1 MKCTECDAEVNA
13 GSKFCHKCG
22 ARLEDDE
29 SRPVEPGQR
38 KKTTLAERMRGAAT
52 NDDDDDDDDG
62 QDEPWEGGYCG
73 KAMIGWYVLGGLA
86 TVGAIVLG
94 FTINHGIA
102 WMIIGAAA
110 AVMWLAIGLCLA
122 YRKLNIKYE
131 LNDRRF
137 IHRSGILRRREDRIE
152 TIDMDDVAV
161 EQGLLE
167 RMVGVGTITIHSS
180 DASDPELVMPGIENA
195 REIAKKIDRIRRR
208 ERRRRGLHIE
218 SV

>member
-1 MKCTECDAEVNA
+1 MKCQDCDAEVTP
-13 GSKFCHKCG
+13 GSKFCPKCG
-22 ARLEDDE
+22 AR
-29 SRPVEPGQR
+29 VEGEPEQQGEAQPPA
-38 KKTTLAERMRGAAT
+38 KTSPAERIRGAAT
-52 NDDDDDDDDG
+52 PEEDDDDDDG
-62 QDEPWEGGYCG
+62 DDRWTGGYCG
-73 KAMIGWYVLGGLA
+73 KAMIGYYILGGM
-86 TVGAIVLG
+86 VSIGVIVLG
-94 FTINHGIA
+94 FILNSGTWWLVLGIA
-102 WMIIGAAA
+102 I

-122 YRKLNIKYE
+122 YRKLDIKYE

-152 TIDMDDVAV
+152 TIDMDDVVV

-195 REIAKKIDRIRRR
+195 KDVAQKIDRIRRK

>member
-1 MKCTECDAEVNA
+1 MKCTECDAEVTA

-22 ARLEDDE
+22 ARIEDDE
-29 SRPVEPGQR
+29 RRAVEPEQS
-38 KKTTLAERMRGAAT
+38 KKSTPAERIRGAAT
-52 NDDDDDDDDG
+52 SDEDDDG

-86 TVGAIVLG
+86 TVGGIVLG
-94 FTINHGIA
+94 FTINNGTA
-102 WMIIGAAA
+102 WMIVGAAVV
-110 AVMWLAIGLCLA
+110 VMWLAIGLCLA

-131 LNDRRF
+131 LDDKRV

-195 REIAKKIDRIRRR
+195 KEVAKKIDRIRRR